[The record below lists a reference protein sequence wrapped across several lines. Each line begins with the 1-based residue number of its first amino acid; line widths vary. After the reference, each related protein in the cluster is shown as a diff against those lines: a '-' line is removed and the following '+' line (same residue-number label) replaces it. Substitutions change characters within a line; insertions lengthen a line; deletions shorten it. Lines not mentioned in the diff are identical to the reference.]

1 MIKPE
6 ILRRAVEEGLLNP
19 EQADPLL
26 DFINRQQ
33 DAEQSSAQDEEQL
46 KFVRNFGDIFITIG
60 VAFVA
65 ISIATMDLQ
74 SWQWWLSAGCFVA
87 LAEWLVRQRRLALPG
102 MAILLSIMYFV
113 AQGAGL
119 PDIDLFADQ
128 YSSIPSLLLLAGCA
142 GAFYWRYGMPFS
154 LLPMALSIV
163 TIALIGLGEELLQHQ
178 WLFTLTGL
186 VVFAV
191 AMTFDSKDR
200 HRQLRWSDC
209 GFWLHLLASPL
220 IVHGVMTTLIFSD
233 APVLN
238 ALGNEILLISFF
250 IVFMLIALLV
260 DRRAMLVSSSSYGI
274 YAIFMLLE
282 NSPVSAENLP
292 LVVFIGFG
300 LFIIFFGT
308 FWYRL
313 RSIIFRPLAGTAIAK
328 LVPDFNGK

>member
-6 ILRRAVEEGLLNP
+6 ILQRAASQGLITP
-19 EQADPLL
+19 EQAGPLL
-26 DFINRQQ
+26 EFINRHQ
-33 DAEQSSAQDEEQL
+33 DADLPAGQDEEQL

-65 ISIATMDLQ
+65 MSIATMHLEN
-74 SWQWWLSAGCFVA
+74 WQWWLAAGCFVA

-119 PDIDLFADQ
+119 PDIDLFADP
-128 YSSIPSLLLLAGCA
+128 YSSTPSLLLLAGCA

-154 LLPMALSIV
+154 LLPMALCLV
-163 TIALIGLGEELLQHQ
+163 TIALIGLGEELLEHQ

-186 VVFAV
+186 VVFTV

-200 HRQLRWSDC
+200 QRQLRWSDC

-220 IVHGVMTTLIFSD
+220 IVHGIMTTLIFSD
-233 APVLN
+233 TPLLN

-274 YAIFMLLE
+274 YAMFILLE
-282 NSPVSAENLP
+282 NSTVSAENLP
-292 LVVFIGFG
+292 LIVFIGFG

-313 RSIIFRPLAGTAIAK
+313 RSIIFRPLVHTAIAR

>member
-1 MIKPE
+1 MLKPD
-6 ILRRAVEEGLLNP
+6 ILHRAAAQGLLTP
-19 EQADPLL
+19 EQVDPLV
-26 DFINRQQ
+26 DFINQQ
-33 DAEQSSAQDEEQL
+33 NDADLNTAHDEEQL

-65 ISIATMDLQ
+65 MSIATMNLQ
-74 SWQWWLSAGCFVA
+74 SWQWWLAGGCFVA

-113 AQGAGL
+113 AQAAGL
-119 PDIDLFADQ
+119 PEIDLFADQ
-128 YSSIPSLLLLAGCA
+128 FSSIPSLLLLAGCA

-154 LLPMALSIV
+154 LLPMALSLV
-163 TIALIGLGEELLQHQ
+163 TIALIGLGEQLLEHQ
-178 WLFTLTGL
+178 WLFTLIGL
-186 VVFAV
+186 VVFSIAI
-191 AMTFDSKDR
+191 TFDSKDR
-200 HRQLRWSDC
+200 QRKLRWSDC

-220 IVHGVMTTLIFSD
+220 IVHGIMTTLIFSD
-233 APVLN
+233 SPLLN

-250 IVFMLIALLV
+250 VVFMLVALLV

-274 YAIFMLLE
+274 YAIFTLLE

-313 RSIIFRPLAGTAIAK
+313 RTVIFRPLQNSRVAN
-328 LVPDFNGK
+328 LVPDFTDK